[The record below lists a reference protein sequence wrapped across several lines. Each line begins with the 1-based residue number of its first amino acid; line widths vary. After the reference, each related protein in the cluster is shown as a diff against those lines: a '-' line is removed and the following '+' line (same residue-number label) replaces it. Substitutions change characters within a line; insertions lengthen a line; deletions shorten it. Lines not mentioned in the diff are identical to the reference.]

1 MKCAFGTL
9 PICGKSRKSRLI
21 QSPTRL
27 WRYKTLLKRFMGDW
41 YEREDGV
48 RRDKFEFAEV
58 DYEITKGMVIIMID
72 YEIREYTQDDM
83 PAMFTLRHLILRKNT
98 D

>member
-9 PICGKSRKSRLI
+9 PICGFCRKSRLI

-41 YEREDGV
+41 YKPKLC
-48 RRDKFEFAEV
+48 DK
-58 DYEITKGMVIIMID
+58 ILIILFQHS
-72 YEIREYTQDDM
+72 Y
-83 PAMFTLRHLILRKNT
+83 
-98 D
+98 